1 MYTLIEHKK
10 LDTAAASITFSNI
23 PQNFTDL
30 YLVFSPR
37 TARNQLADLLSMEFN
52 SISTGYSR
60 RTIEG
65 SGSSAASG
73 SASDSLIALMN
84 GGTSTANTFS
94 NIAVY
99 IPNYTSSAFKSYSID
114 GVTEHNATA
123 ANQFIWASLW
133 SNNAAISSITL
144 KSFENNN
151 FAQNSSATLY
161 GINRTQAI
169 GKPKAIGGNITYAN
183 GYWVHTFTGSGSFYA
198 QEDLDLEYLV
208 IAGGGGG
215 GYDRAAGGGAGG
227 YRAYVAGESSGG
239 NGTELP
245 ISVTAG
251 ESRNVIV
258 GAGGIGA
265 TSYSAVSAN
274 GVSSSFGTI
283 ISIGGGKAG
292 ESNTMPGVGGSGGG
306 GYGQQLTGN
315 TLTGASGTSGQGFA
329 GGNGT
334 NLQAGGGGGAGAVG
348 GNATSSAGGIG
359 GIGVLSSIDGATT
372 YRGGGGGGAGNVQ
385 NGGTNGAGGLGGGG
399 NAGRP
404 GSAGTPN
411 TGGGGGGGS
420 NVPQQAGGNGGSG
433 VVIVRY
439 RAD

>member
-10 LDTAAASITFSNI
+10 LDAAAASITFSNI
-23 PQNFTDL
+23 PQVFTDL
-30 YLVFSPR
+30 VL
-37 TARNQLADLLSMEFN
+37 LLSTRHDRSVGNFSETAIAFN
-52 SISTGYSR
+52 GSSSN
-60 RTIEG
+60 RTTRYLGGTG
-65 SGSSAASG
+65 SGLDSG
-73 SASDSLIALMN
+73 TATTGFFGPSNGSLE
-84 GGTSTANTFS
+84 TANTFS
-94 NIAVY
+94 NLSVY
-99 IPNYTSSAFKSYSID
+99 MPNYKSNSPKSFSAD
-114 GVTEHNATA
+114 GVAENNATFA
-123 ANQFIWASLW
+123 VQYITAGLW
-133 SNNAAISSITL
+133 NDSSPITSIAITSG
-144 KSFENNN
+144 FN
-151 FAQNSSATLY
+151 FQPNTTATLY

-169 GKPKAIGGNITYAN
+169 GKPKAVGGNITYAN
-183 GYWVHTFTGSGSFYA
+183 GHWVHTFTGSGTFYA

-348 GNATSSAGGIG
+348 GNATSSAGGVG
-359 GIGVLSSIDGATT
+359 GIGVLSSINGATT
-372 YRGGGGGGAGNVQ
+372 YRGGGGGGAGNVE